1 MTLSNSG
8 KSTRVFCAV
17 LLCLLWP
24 AAHAL
29 AQQPTSPPAE
39 QTDEVVRINTELV
52 QTDVMVF
59 DKQGRFVDN
68 LQREQFELRVDGKPQ
83 PISFF
88 DRVTAGSA
96 SEEAQLAAARGQA
109 RPVQPG
115 NNEASAQSS
124 VGLFDRGRTII
135 FFIDDIH
142 LAFDSLKRTQKVLLH
157 FINDEMGQNDRVAI
171 TTTGGQL
178 GFLQQLTDNKA
189 VLRTA
194 VERLKLQRQLLNDAQ
209 QPPMSEYLALQI
221 AARGNRD
228 VLNYFVEPLVQ
239 QGTPVNIATEIVKS
253 RANQILQQS
262 RVFTRN
268 TFFSLESLAR
278 TIAVV
283 PGRKL
288 VFFISD
294 GFLLNSNE
302 SDVYDHL
309 WSITNTAARNSVV
322 IYTLDAR
329 GLSTPSVFDAS
340 SSGGF
345 DPSGRIITATLGE
358 SAASQEPLRTLAAN
372 TGGRA
377 LLNTNAL
384 DMAISKTLKETST
397 YYVIAWRPENEEQKK
412 SQRRRIE
419 VKIAQH
425 ADYKVQVK
433 SGFLTPAKEP
443 EAKTPKPAEA
453 AKTAKVKTPIEQ
465 LGAAISA
472 FYPNSTL
479 PTSLALDYLDAPQGG
494 ALLTISMQIPA
505 EALSFEPVE
514 GKYKAALDVGG
525 NVYNID
531 GKVGATFQDRLNVN
545 ADTLELLRSDD
556 HGVYY
561 TSQVHLKPGLYQVR
575 VAARDA
581 KNGHIGVATQW
592 VEVPDLKAKRLALSS
607 LFIGELTEADA
618 ARNSVTPIAE
628 TPPAKRN
635 ITRRFPKTSR
645 LRFLTFIYNAQ
656 RGVVGTSTPD
666 VAIQVQVLRDEQPL
680 MTTTL
685 RKVATN
691 ETSDFARLPYAAEI
705 PLDNMLAGRY
715 LLQVTVIDRIAK
727 TSASQRV
734 NFEVQ

>member
-1 MTLSNSG
+1 MFLSSYR
-8 KSTRVFCAV
+8 KLTCAFFAV
-17 LLCLLWP
+17 CLCLFLP
-24 AAHAL
+24 AVRAL
-29 AQQPTSPPAE
+29 AQEPTSPPAE
-39 QTDEVVRINTELV
+39 QTDDVLRINTELV

-96 SEEAQLAAARGQA
+96 SEESQLAAARGQA
-109 RPVQPG
+109 RPVEPG
-115 NNEASAQSS
+115 NNPASAQSS
-124 VGLFDRGRTII
+124 VGLFDRGRTIV

-171 TTTGGQL
+171 ATTGGQL
-178 GFLQQLTDNKA
+178 GFLQQLTDNKV

-194 VERLKLQRQLLNDAQ
+194 VERLKLQRQLINDTQ

-221 AARGNRD
+221 IARGNRD

-239 QGTPVNIATEIVKS
+239 QGTPVQIATEIVRS

-262 RVFTRN
+262 RAFTRN

-309 WSITNTAARNSVV
+309 WKITNTAARNSVV

-329 GLSTPSVFDAS
+329 GLSTPSFFDAS

-345 DPSGRIITATLGE
+345 DPTGRIISATLGE
-358 SAASQEPLRTLAAN
+358 GAASQEPLRTLAAN

-397 YYVIAWRPENEEQKK
+397 YYVIAWRPETEEQKK

-419 VKIAQH
+419 VKIAAH
-425 ADYKVQVK
+425 SDYKVQVK
-433 SGFLTPAKEP
+433 SGFLTPGKEP

-453 AKTAKVKTPIEQ
+453 AKNAKVKTPVEQ

-494 ALLTISMQIPA
+494 ALLTISMQVPA

-525 NVYNID
+525 NVYNIE
-531 GKVGATFQDRLNVN
+531 GKVGATFQDHLNVN
-545 ADTLELLRSDD
+545 ADNLELLRPHEND
-556 HGVYY
+556 VYY
-561 TSQVHLKPGLYQVR
+561 TSQVHLNPGLYQVR

-581 KNGHIGVATQW
+581 KTGHLGVATQW

-607 LFIGELTEADA
+607 LFIGELTKADA
-618 ARNSVTPIAE
+618 ARNAATEIEA
-628 TPPAKRN
+628 TPPAKLN
-635 ITRRFPKTSR
+635 ITRRFPRTSR

-656 RGVVGTSTPD
+656 RGVAGTSTPD

-685 RKVATN
+685 RKVATD
-691 ETSDFARLPYAAEI
+691 EKSDFARLPYAAEI

-734 NFEVQ
+734 NFEVE

>member
-1 MTLSNSG
+1 MILSISQ
-8 KSTRVFCAV
+8 KLTCVLSAV
-17 LLCLLWP
+17 LLCLLSP
-24 AAHAL
+24 ATHAL
-29 AQQPTSPPAE
+29 AQEPTAD
-39 QTDEVVRINTELV
+39 QTDEVIRINTELV

-88 DRVTAGSA
+88 DRVAAGSA

-115 NNEASAQSS
+115 NNPTGEQTS
-124 VGLFDRGRTII
+124 VGLFDRGRTVI

-171 TTTGGQL
+171 ATTVGQL

-194 VERLKLQRQLLNDAQ
+194 VERLKLQRQLINDAQ
-209 QPPMSEYLALQI
+209 QPPMPEYLALEI
-221 AARGNRD
+221 ATRGNRD

-239 QGTPVNIATEIVKS
+239 QGMPVNIATNMVNS
-253 RANQILQQS
+253 RASQILQQS
-262 RVFTRN
+262 RAFTRN

-302 SDVYDHL
+302 TDIYDQL
-309 WSITNTAARNSVV
+309 SRITNTAARNSVV

-329 GLSTPSVFDAS
+329 GLSIPSVYDAS
-340 SSGGF
+340 SPGIF
-345 DPSGRIITATLGE
+345 DPTGRVISAMLGETTAT
-358 SAASQEPLRTLAAN
+358 QEPLHTLAAS

-384 DMAISKTLKETST
+384 DMAITKTLKETST

-412 SQRRRIE
+412 SKLRRIE
-419 VKIAQH
+419 VKVAGH
-425 ADYKVQVK
+425 SDYKVQVK
-433 SGFLTPAKEP
+433 SGFLTPGKEP
-443 EAKTPKPAEA
+443 EAKTPKPAEV
-453 AKTAKVKTPIEQ
+453 AKKTKVKTPTEQ
-465 LGAAISA
+465 LGTAIAA

-479 PTSLALDYLDAPQGG
+479 PTSLSLDYLDAPQGG
-494 ALLTISMQIPA
+494 ALLTISMQVPA
-505 EALSFEPVE
+505 EALSFEPAE

-525 NVYNID
+525 NVYNME
-531 GKVGATFQDRLNVN
+531 GKVGATFQEHLNVS
-545 ADTLELLRSDD
+545 ADNLELLDSHD
-556 HGVYY
+556 HDIYY
-561 TSQVHLKPGLYQVR
+561 TSQVHLNPGLYQVR

-581 KNGHIGVATQW
+581 KTGHIGVATQW
-592 VEVPDLKAKRLALSS
+592 VEVPELKGKRLALSS
-607 LFIGELTEADA
+607 LFIGELTGAAA
-618 ARNSVTPIAE
+618 ARNSATAIDA
-628 TPPAKRN
+628 TPPAKLN
-635 ITRRFPKTSR
+635 VARRFPKTSR
-645 LRFLTFIYNAQ
+645 LRFVTFIYNAQ
-656 RGVVGTSTPD
+656 RGVAGTSAPD

-680 MTTTL
+680 MTTPL
-685 RKVATN
+685 KRVSTN
-691 ETSDFARLPYAAEI
+691 ETTDFARLPYAAEI
-705 PLDNMLAGRY
+705 SLDNMLAGRY

>member
-1 MTLSNSG
+1 MILSISQ
-8 KSTRVFCAV
+8 KLTCVFYAL
-17 LLCLLWP
+17 LLCLLTP
-24 AAHAL
+24 AASAL
-29 AQQPTSPPAE
+29 AQEPPAPPAE

-83 PISFF
+83 PVSFF

-96 SEEAQLAAARGQA
+96 SEEAQLAAARGQS

-115 NNEASAQSS
+115 NNPTSEQTS
-124 VGLFDRGRTII
+124 VGLFDRGRTVI

-171 TTTGGQL
+171 ATTGGQL

-194 VERLKLQRQLLNDAQ
+194 VGRLKLQRQIVSDTQ
-209 QPPMSEYLALQI
+209 QPPMSEYLALEI
-221 AARGNRD
+221 MTRGNRD

-262 RVFTRN
+262 RLFTRN

-294 GFLLNSNE
+294 GFLLNSND
-302 SDVYDHL
+302 DVYDHL
-309 WSITNTAARNSVV
+309 WRITNTAARNSVV
-322 IYTLDAR
+322 IYTMDAR
-329 GLSTPSVFDAS
+329 GLSVPSVFDAS

-345 DPSGRIITATLGE
+345 DPSGRILSASLGE
-358 SAASQEPLRTLAAN
+358 ISASQEALRTLAAN

-384 DMAISKTLKETST
+384 DMAITKTLKETST

-412 SQRRRIE
+412 SKLRRLE
-419 VKIAQH
+419 VKIAGH
-425 ADYKVQVK
+425 SDYKVQVK
-433 SGFLTPAKEP
+433 SGFLTPAKEQ
-443 EAKTPKPAEA
+443 EAKTQKPAEA
-453 AKTAKVKTPIEQ
+453 AKAAKVKTPAEQ
-465 LGAAISA
+465 LGTAIAA

-494 ALLTISMQIPA
+494 ALLTISMQVPA
-505 EALSFEPVE
+505 EALSFEPAE

-525 NVYNID
+525 NVYNME
-531 GKVGATFQDRLNVN
+531 GKVGATFQEHLNVS
-545 ADTLELLRSDD
+545 ADNLELLRSHEHD
-556 HGVYY
+556 VYY
-561 TSQVHLKPGLYQVR
+561 TSQVHLNPGLYQVR

-581 KNGHIGVATQW
+581 KTGHIGVATQW
-592 VEVPDLKAKRLALSS
+592 VEVPDLKGKRLALSS
-607 LFIGELTEADA
+607 LFIGELTGADA
-618 ARNSVTPIAE
+618 ARNSVTAIDA
-628 TPPAKRN
+628 TPPAKLN
-635 ITRRFPKTSR
+635 VARRFPKTSR
-645 LRFLTFIYNAQ
+645 LRFVTFIYNAQ
-656 RGVVGTSTPD
+656 RGVTGTSAPD

-691 ETSDFARLPYAAEI
+691 EPSNFARLPYAAEI
-705 PLDNMLAGRY
+705 SLDNMLAGRY

-727 TSASQRV
+727 TSASQSL
-734 NFEVQ
+734 NFEVE